1 MVLAL
6 VMGVGMGAMTL
17 PGLAQQRG
25 SKKPEIPRRRNRDIQ
40 NLQKSWSHSNSTY
53 DQLVSAAWWPQ
64 PHHQL

>member
-17 PGLAQQRG
+17 PGLAQQRR
-25 SKKPEIPRRRNRDIQ
+25 SKKSEISRRRNRDIQ
-40 NLQKSWSHSNSTY
+40 NLQKSWSHSNSMY

-64 PHHQL
+64 PHHLL